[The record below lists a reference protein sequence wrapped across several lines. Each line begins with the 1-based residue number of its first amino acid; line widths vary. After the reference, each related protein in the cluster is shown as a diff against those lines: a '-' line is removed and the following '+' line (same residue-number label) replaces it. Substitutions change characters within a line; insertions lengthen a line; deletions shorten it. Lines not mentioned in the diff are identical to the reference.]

1 MLSESKRIKVL
12 IVDDSAFAR
21 YTISKNICSDGNI
34 EIMGT
39 SHDGY
44 DAIKKVKLLKPD
56 VVTMD
61 IQMPHLDGLQ
71 ALEKIM
77 SDCPTPTIM
86 LSSLTSEGAEATIKA
101 LELGAVDFFLKP
113 SLTDLNDKDL
123 LFNELIK
130 KIKYAS
136 GANINRL
143 TGNREIIYKKESTD
157 SGSFSKS
164 VKTEYSDI
172 TKLIIIASS
181 TGGPRSLYQIIPTI
195 PSNIPAAILIVQH
208 MPPKFTATMAER
220 LNELSAIDI
229 KEAQTGDEIIEGRAL
244 IAPGGYHMIV
254 GKNKK
259 ILITEDKPR
268 SGLRPAVDVTMESA
282 VNVYGRH
289 CTGVILTGMGHDGTE
304 GASLIKAA
312 GGTVLA
318 QDEESCVVFGM
329 PRSVIENGLANK
341 VVPLNEIVKEMIAT
355 CTPFKV
361 QVKVA

>member
-1 MLSESKRIKVL
+1 MLNESKHIKVL

-21 YTISKNICSDGNI
+21 YNISKYICSDGNI
-34 EIMGT
+34 EVTGT

-44 DAIKKVKLLKPD
+44 DAIKKVKSLRPD

-61 IQMPHLDGLQ
+61 IEMPHLDGLQ
-71 ALEKIM
+71 ALEQIM

-86 LSSLTSEGAEATIKA
+86 LSSLTSEGAEATIRA

-113 SLTDLNDKDL
+113 SLTSSENKDL

-130 KIKYAS
+130 KIKHTS
-136 GANINRL
+136 RVNINCL
-143 TGNREIIYKKESTD
+143 TSNREVIYKKELTD
-157 SGSFSKS
+157 TRSFRQP
-164 VKTEYSDI
+164 VITENLDI
-172 TKLIIIASS
+172 AKLIIIGSS

-208 MPPKFTATMAER
+208 MPPKFTGTMAER
-220 LNELSAIDI
+220 LNELSNINI
-229 KEAQTGDEIIEGRAL
+229 KEAQNGDEILEGHAL

-282 VNVYGRH
+282 VNIYGRL

-341 VVPLNEIVKEMIAT
+341 VVPLNEMVKEIIAN
-355 CTPFKV
+355 CTPV

>member
-1 MLSESKRIKVL
+1 MLNESKRIKVL

-21 YTISKNICSDGNI
+21 YTISKYICSDENI
-34 EIMGT
+34 EIIGT

-44 DAIKKVKLLKPD
+44 DAIKKVKSLRPD

-61 IQMPHLDGLQ
+61 IQMPHMDGLQ

-77 SDCPTPTIM
+77 SDCPTPIIM

-113 SLTDLNDKDL
+113 SLIDSDNKEL
-123 LFNELIK
+123 LFTELIK
-130 KIKYAS
+130 KIKSIARI
-136 GANINRL
+136 NINRFTNCYEL
-143 TGNREIIYKKESTD
+143 IYKKESIGAVNFNLYIKTD
-157 SGSFSKS
+157 HL
-164 VKTEYSDI
+164 DI
-172 TKLIIIASS
+172 TKLIIIGSS
-181 TGGPRSLYQIIPTI
+181 TGGPRSLYQIVPTI

-208 MPPKFTATMAER
+208 MPPKFTGTMAER
-220 LNELSAIDI
+220 LNELSAIEI

-244 IAPGGYHMIV
+244 IAPGGYHMTV

-268 SGLRPAVDVTMESA
+268 FGLRPAVDVTMESA
-282 VNVYGRH
+282 VNVYGRL

-312 GGTVLA
+312 GGTVIA

-341 VVPLNEIVKEMIAT
+341 VVPLREIVKEIIAT
-355 CTPFKV
+355 CKPVKV
-361 QVKVA
+361 QVKVS

>member
-1 MLSESKRIKVL
+1 MLNESKRIKVL

-21 YTISKNICSDGNI
+21 YTISKYICNDDNI
-34 EIMGT
+34 EIIGT
-39 SHDGY
+39 SHDGH
-44 DAIKKVKLLKPD
+44 DAVKKVKSLRPD

-77 SDCPTPTIM
+77 SDCPTPIIM
-86 LSSLTSEGAEATIKA
+86 LSSLTSEGAEATVKA

-113 SLTDLNDKDL
+113 SLTDSDNKGL

-130 KIKYAS
+130 KIKSIARV
-136 GANINRL
+136 NINHL
-143 TGNREIIYKKESTD
+143 TNKHELIHKKESID
-157 SGSFSKS
+157 AASFQQHE
-164 VKTEYSDI
+164 KTGHVDI
-172 TKLIIIASS
+172 TKLIIIGSS

-208 MPPKFTATMAER
+208 MPPKFTGTMAER

-282 VNVYGRH
+282 VNIYGRL

-341 VVPLNEIVKEMIAT
+341 VVPLHEIVREIIAT
-355 CTPFKV
+355 CDPAKAEA
-361 QVKVA
+361 KIS

>member
-1 MLSESKRIKVL
+1 MLNESKRIKVL

-21 YTISKNICSDGNI
+21 YNVSKYICSDRNI
-34 EIMGT
+34 EVIGT

-44 DAIKKVKLLKPD
+44 DAIKKVKALKPD

-61 IQMPHLDGLQ
+61 IEMPHLDGLQ
-71 ALEKIM
+71 ALEQIM

-86 LSSLTSEGAEATIKA
+86 LSSLTSEGAEATIRA
-101 LELGAVDFFLKP
+101 LELGAIDFFLKP
-113 SLTDLNDKDL
+113 SLTSSDNKDL
-123 LFNELIK
+123 IFSELIK
-130 KIKYAS
+130 KIKHVARI
-136 GANINRL
+136 NINHL
-143 TGNREIIYKKESTD
+143 TNNRGAIYKKESIEVE
-157 SGSFSKS
+157 SLRQP
-164 VKTEYSDI
+164 VNTEHSDI
-172 TKLIIIASS
+172 TKLIIIGSS

-208 MPPKFTATMAER
+208 MPPKFTGTMAER
-220 LNELSAIDI
+220 LNELSNINI
-229 KEAQTGDEIIEGRAL
+229 KEAQNCDEIVEGRAL

-254 GKNKK
+254 GKDKK

-282 VNVYGRH
+282 VNVYGRL

-318 QDEESCVVFGM
+318 QDEETCVVFGM
-329 PRSVIENGLANK
+329 PRSIIENGLANK
-341 VVPLNEIVKEMIAT
+341 VVPLNEIVKEIIAI
-355 CTPFKV
+355 CTPVKI
-361 QVKVA
+361 KVA